1 MKGGEGSGLGLWV
14 SQEIVKHHGSLI
26 QYYSDGIGQG
36 TRFYF
41 TLQGYRHTA
50 VQGGDSE
57 HLPEILPNISPQLS
71 SNSKIHP
78 EVQNIF
84 SKEGSDLPP
93 GSGWFCMY
101 CTCIFLRY

>member
-1 MKGGEGSGLGLWV
+1 VKGGEGSGLGLWV

-41 TLQGYRHTA
+41 TLQGYRQTA
-50 VQGGDSE
+50 VQGGDAE
-57 HLPEILPNISPQLS
+57 HLAEILPNISPQLS
-71 SNSKIHP
+71 SNTKIHP

-93 GSGWFCMY
+93 GSGWLVVY
-101 CTCIFLRY
+101 VLLYVYIS

>member
-1 MKGGEGSGLGLWV
+1 MKGGEGSGLV

-41 TLQGYRHTA
+41 TLQGYKQTA

-57 HLPEILPNISPQLS
+57 HLAEILPNISPQLS
-71 SNSKIHP
+71 SNTKIHP

-93 GSGWFCMY
+93 GSGWLVVY
-101 CTCIFLRY
+101 VLYVYIS